1 PSDLPV
7 EPPNLGITAAGE
19 EVLVARPW
27 EGEGEEEEEKEKK
40 SPPPVAVAAVHR
52 YRSHRRH
59 LRTATGAA
67 ACWEGGGEGADGG
80 GGGWISHMTVMKNPF
95 SSSVVEGD
103 VVELVDRREEICA
116 CCMVK
121 AGSWR
126 MRSRQDL
133 QKMARHMST
142 EKAGTR
148 GC

>member
-1 PSDLPV
+1 MVLN
-7 EPPNLGITAAGE
+7 PPP
-19 EVLVARPW
+19 LVRIPQVDFSYDR
-27 EGEGEEEEEKEKK
+27 EEK
-40 SPPPVAVAAVHR
+40 
-52 YRSHRRH
+52 
-59 LRTATGAA
+59 
-67 ACWEGGGEGADGG
+67 
-80 GGGWISHMTVMKNPF
+80 PF

>member
-1 PSDLPV
+1 MWEAPPPPSSSRRTKPHLPV

-19 EVLVARPW
+19 EVLVARPR
-27 EGEGEEEEEKEKK
+27 EGEGEEEEKEKK

-80 GGGWISHMTVMKNPF
+80 GGG
-95 SSSVVEGD
+95 SVVEGD